1 VADLKNFSRVDQ
13 AEFKHADI
21 NQGLKS
27 TLNVVWNELK
37 YKCTVEKNY
46 EDLPQVYCNLG
57 QLNQVFMNLLVNA
70 TQAIEEKGTIEI
82 ATHYV
87 NEQSGAEQDYI
98 EVKISDTG
106 SGIPEDKLKRI
117 FEPFFTTK
125 DVGKGTGL
133 GLSIAYDII
142 NKHNGDMTVESE
154 VGKGTTFTI
163 QLPLVDN
170 KKIN

>member
-1 VADLKNFSRVDQ
+1 
-13 AEFKHADI
+13 
-21 NQGLKS
+21 
-27 TLNVVWNELK
+27 
-37 YKCTVEKNY
+37 
-46 EDLPQVYCNLG
+46 
-57 QLNQVFMNLLVNA
+57 MNLLVNA